1 MISNGGAPRRASVA
15 ASRRRVATVW
25 GATTAVVL
33 LCAALVSDGAAG
45 AGASPTSTAPLPG
58 PAATLSPLTGGH
70 GTFLAEPMPVNL
82 HRVGYVEHEYA
93 ASGVATSYTAQ
104 GGEPH
109 DGDFTFVPATQA
121 PYKTRVIVRYP
132 ADPSKFSG
140 TVIVEWLNVSGG
152 ADAEPE
158 WKSLHEEITRA
169 GDAWVGVS
177 AQAIGVVGGQI
188 LVPVPPIPGY
198 EGIPGKGLRK
208 IDPARYGSLEHPG
221 DGFSY
226 DIFTQAARAVRAG
239 AALGKLRPRHV
250 LAAGESQSAYALVTY
265 YDGVQP
271 LTHEFDGFF
280 VHSRGAEGLPLVG
293 PGRSADLT
301 QAIGGPP
308 VLFRT
313 DQRAPII
320 DLQSEAD
327 VIGVLDSY
335 AARQPDN
342 PRLRLWEVT
351 GTAHADV
358 HLIGPFADRSIH
370 CGVPINNGDMHIVAK
385 AALAALTTWVDT
397 GRAPVHAPRLDVA
410 PGATPT
416 VQRAPDG
423 IALGG
428 IRTPPVTVPVA
439 ALSGA
444 PGANPSVI
452 CLLLGQTKPFTTAQ
466 LHRLYPSRAD
476 YLRKYR
482 ATMAATIN
490 AGFALSGDRNALA
503 GYADPSAIPG

>member
-1 MISNGGAPRRASVA
+1 MTCNVAAPRRASVPAIRRLTA
-15 ASRRRVATVW
+15 ALWAVAT
-25 GATTAVVL
+25 AAL
-33 LCAALVSDGAAG
+33 LCGVLSVPSAAAG
-45 AGASPTSTAPLPG
+45 ADSSSTAPPPG
-58 PAATLSPLTGGH
+58 PAATLTPLTGGH

-93 ASGVATSYTAQ
+93 ASGIATSYSAQ

-109 DGDFTFVPATQA
+109 DGDFTFVPAGQA
-121 PYKTRVIVRYP
+121 HYRTRLIVRYP

-152 ADAEPE
+152 ADAQPE

-177 AQAIGVVGGQI
+177 AQAIGVMGGQI

-198 EGIPGKGLRK
+198 AGIPGKGLRT

-239 AALGKLRPRHV
+239 AGLGKLRPTHV

-280 VHSRGAEGLPLVG
+280 VHSRGADGLPLVG
-293 PGRSADLT
+293 PGRSTDLT
-301 QAIGGPP
+301 QAVGGPA

-327 VIGVLDSY
+327 VIGVLNSY

-342 PRLRLWEVT
+342 PRFRLWEVT

-358 HLIGPFADRSIH
+358 HLIGPLADRTIH

-385 AALAALTTWVDT
+385 AALRALTTWVGT
-397 GRAPVHAPRLDVA
+397 GRPPVHATPLDVL
-410 PGATPT
+410 PGTTPSI
-416 VQRAPDG
+416 QRAPDG

-439 ALSGA
+439 ALSGI
-444 PGANPSVI
+444 PGPNPSVI
-452 CLLLGQTKPFTTAQ
+452 CLLLGQTTPFSSAQ
-466 LHRLYPSRAD
+466 LHRLYPSRAE

-482 ATMAATIN
+482 AAMAATIK
-490 AGFALSGDRNALA
+490 AGFALPQDRNALL
-503 GYADPSAIPG
+503 GYADPSAVPG